1 MQPRYHTPIFH
12 IFVTLFCFVFL
23 GTGITVMA
31 HQSKKPA
38 QYLEISETFITKT
51 PDITYDTSV
60 FNDLI
65 LSADSFLVF
74 DITNNKEIFSRNA
87 DVQKPIASLTKIVS
101 TNVILETIPKET
113 TFTITPYAENLNG
126 MHGLQTGDIY
136 TRDELLELGLGI
148 SSNTAMATITDD
160 TESFVSSMN
169 TYAKRIT
176 GRDTMY
182 FRNTTG
188 LDTEENQ
195 SGGVGTAYDVLDV
208 LRDGT
213 NRFPEIF
220 TSSIRKNIS
229 ITGKEKIFPNTNIT
243 LGHIPS
249 VRSSKTGFTNRA
261 GGTLAF
267 IFEAEP
273 GRVLGII
280 ILDSTFSDRFT
291 DAEKLVQAT
300 LQSIYSDSY
309 DIN

>member
-12 IFVTLFCFVFL
+12 IFVTLFCIVFL

-38 QYLEISETFITKT
+38 PYVEISENLITKI
-51 PDITYDTSV
+51 PEIAYNTSV
-60 FNDLI
+60 FQDIDVTAN
-65 LSADSFLVF
+65 SFLVF
-74 DITNNKEIFSRNA
+74 DITHNKEIFSKNA

-101 TNVILETIPKET
+101 TNVILETIPQEA
-113 TFTITPYAENLNG
+113 TFTVTPYAENLNG
-126 MHGLQTGDIY
+126 IHGLQTGDIY
-136 TRDELLELGLGI
+136 ARDELLELGLGI
-148 SSNTAMATITDD
+148 SSNTAIATITDD
-160 TESFVSSMN
+160 AESFVSLMN